1 MALVGY
7 GAKGGGGC
15 TRGEREHSSVA
26 LSAVSLLSFLNP
38 TIMAL

>member
-7 GAKGGGGC
+7 GAKGGGGV
-15 TRGEREHSSVA
+15 REVREHSSVA